1 MDVEKAGTALA
12 NGDLE
17 GFMALCDESERF
29 TAGAGTLVI
38 GRMGTM
44 LVEYTDAA
52 GSNLLQAH
60 VHPSVGDAGACYA
73 KAVRIAAEEA
83 AKVNFL
89 SQLMGSDER
98 VSVSGNTPDYIP
110 GDWTTV

>member
-60 VHPSVGDAGACYA
+60 VHPSVDEAGACYA

-83 AKVNFL
+83 AKVNMVAHL
-89 SQLMGSDER
+89 LGREDAVIS
-98 VSVSGNTPDYIP
+98 SGAIPDYIP